1 MKNVLRQQLREDAKN
16 HPVTM
21 GVLQITNIING
32 KQYIKGA
39 LNLEA
44 LVNKI
49 NFSLN
54 IGQFTHPLLQKEWT
68 EYGSEAFIFEF
79 ATVIH
84 VDENPYINYRQEI
97 SKAEQALTAESTAE
111 LY

>member
-1 MKNVLRQQLREDAKN
+1 MKNALRQQLREEAKN
-16 HPVTM
+16 HQVTM
-21 GVLQITNIING
+21 GVLLMTNTLSG

-49 NFSLN
+49 KFSLN
-54 IGQFTHPLLQKEWT
+54 IGQYSHPQLQKDWT
-68 EYGSEAFIFEF
+68 EYGAEAFTFEF
-79 ATVIH
+79 AAVIPLQ
-84 VDENPYINYRQEI
+84 ENPYINYRQEV
-97 SKAEQALTAESTAE
+97 SKAEKTLISKLTTE

>member
-1 MKNVLRQQLREDAKN
+1 MKNALRQQLREEAKN

-21 GVLQITNIING
+21 GVLLMTNTLSG

-49 NFSLN
+49 KFSLN
-54 IGQFTHPLLQKEWT
+54 IGQYSHPQLQKDWT
-68 EYGSEAFIFEF
+68 EYGGEAFTFEF
-79 ATVIH
+79 AAVIPLQ
-84 VDENPYINYRQEI
+84 ENPYINYRQEV
-97 SKAEQALTAESTAE
+97 SKAEKTLISKLTTE